1 MVSLFGT
8 NETREEAH
16 TSMIGEG
23 FVKRNMRR
31 GGNQR
36 NRAKKSRKEIA
47 IDAQLAWCKSQIF
60 RIYSVLVRLNNGLH
74 A

>member
-47 IDAQLAWCKSQIF
+47 QRNRD
-60 RIYSVLVRLNNGLH
+60 
-74 A
+74 